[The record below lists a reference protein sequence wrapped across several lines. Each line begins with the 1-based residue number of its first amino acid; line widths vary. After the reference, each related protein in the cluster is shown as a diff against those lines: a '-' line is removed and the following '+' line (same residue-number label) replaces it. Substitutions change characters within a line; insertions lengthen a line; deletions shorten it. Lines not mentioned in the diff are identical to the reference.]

1 MSKWQLI
8 LEETLRLWLKIRE
21 NNDLSGN
28 ERMKL
33 AGCHTENILNPF
45 VSSVSMN
52 QYTFLE
58 YNMSLFVIFSKMDS
72 LLW

>member
-21 NNDLSGN
+21 NNDLSGK

-45 VSSVSMN
+45 VSSFSMN